1 MEILKIHGGKPLLG
15 EVEIS
20 GAKNSALKIIIASL
34 FCNED
39 VYISNVPKVRS
50 LEKEIQILESL
61 GSKVEWITSSYLKI
75 NNSKLNSFII
85 PADLGK
91 NLITSF
97 LFAGPLLYRF
107 GEATIPLPDTGIK
120 GLERFIE
127 TWSSLNIEINYDS
140 NFLYLRSDN
149 SKSGEIE
156 IKRTSHTATDN
167 AILSSIFLNGETTII
182 NTSEEVEVRDLVNF
196 CNQIGASIEYENKR
210 VLKIKGQRHF
220 KGTDFSIVSDLSEAV
235 FFSVLALV
243 TNGNI
248 IIKNVDKSNL
258 SFLISFLNKIEAN
271 FEFTTNSELRIWK
284 KIGDLKSFE
293 IVSGTH
299 PNIISDYIP
308 YFLILALFCEGESK
322 ITDTTYG
329 DKFDYIY
336 LLNKYQAK
344 IKIFEGSKDFEK
356 CEIFVKG
363 KTKLNFEKINLEK
376 TVSPVA
382 FLLLALAINSDTEI
396 INPEKFDFVYEN
408 LIEKVVKL
416 GAEVS
421 YDF

>member
-167 AILSSIFLNGETTII
+167 AILSSIFLNG
-182 NTSEEVEVRDLVNF
+182 
-196 CNQIGASIEYENKR
+196 
-210 VLKIKGQRHF
+210 
-220 KGTDFSIVSDLSEAV
+220 
-235 FFSVLALV
+235 
-243 TNGNI
+243 
-248 IIKNVDKSNL
+248 
-258 SFLISFLNKIEAN
+258 
-271 FEFTTNSELRIWK
+271 
-284 KIGDLKSFE
+284 
-293 IVSGTH
+293 
-299 PNIISDYIP
+299 
-308 YFLILALFCEGESK
+308 
-322 ITDTTYG
+322 
-329 DKFDYIY
+329 
-336 LLNKYQAK
+336 
-344 IKIFEGSKDFEK
+344 
-356 CEIFVKG
+356 
-363 KTKLNFEKINLEK
+363 
-376 TVSPVA
+376 
-382 FLLLALAINSDTEI
+382 
-396 INPEKFDFVYEN
+396 
-408 LIEKVVKL
+408 
-416 GAEVS
+416 
-421 YDF
+421 